1 MLEGASNGSVFQ
13 LSELVADAFAPT
25 FCVTQKQ
32 LVGQSEM
39 SAAPVRVTALSCTLV
54 TRNGRDRS

>member
-32 LVGQSEM
+32 LGQSEM
-39 SAAPVRVTALSCTLV
+39 SAAPVRVTALPCTLV